1 MHELIQSL
9 GFAARRAGD
18 ARDELSRARRV
29 LDAAHQEQARLVA
42 AALRRARPD
51 GEHLLV
57 LEVDGEDPELRRI
70 LGWAPRPGSGD
81 VQEKISPDESTEAVL
96 RRVRL
101 RIDDIDALRREVAV
115 PVLHRRTDTRR
126 SL

>member
-1 MHELIQSL
+1 MHELAQALS
-9 GFAARRAGD
+9 FAARRAHN
-18 ARDELSRARRV
+18 ARDDLSRAQRV

-70 LGWAPRPGSGD
+70 CGWAPRPGSGD
-81 VQEKISPDESTEAVL
+81 VQEKISQDSMSDAVL
-96 RRVRL
+96 KQVRL
-101 RIDDIDALRREVAV
+101 RIDDIDALRREVAN

-126 SL
+126 DL